1 MNQNSSQSSNKPD
14 HIKSLV
20 MVGAPLVAILIG
32 WMAYSAGLAA
42 PAAIT
47 LGIAV
52 WTALWWI
59 FEAVPIPVASLVPL
73 AFLPL
78 LGVLSAK
85 QVDESYGPGAFVVG
99 MPNHFGSRRR

>member
-1 MNQNSSQSSNKPD
+1 
-14 HIKSLV
+14 

-42 PAAIT
+42 PAGIT
-47 LGIAV
+47 LGVAV